1 MNGDVMRRRSF
12 TALVGAVTTAV
23 VLSLLGTAPAWSADP
38 PNLLAADLDVGMD
51 GTASPLTLSSATS
64 GGTQSLVDIGGN
76 RALELRDASAGANTA
91 SYFFKR
97 WSASALRTRINQ
109 IYGQPAGSPSVDFLF
124 SFRLART
131 AASDKTVAKDVY
143 AQLQFGNFDNVAV
156 PRFPMGA
163 VSLTTTNAYKSTSGA
178 LAPVTSADI
187 AQYRFTIVPN
197 GGTRLVSTVELG
209 FQVRVDTGGTDEAIA
224 IDDLSI
230 VEAPAV
236 PDSQAPTAPTGVQGA
251 VSGGTA
257 SLQWSP
263 STDDVGVSGYDVL
276 RDGVV
281 AATVSST
288 TTSAQVTGLMPSTHY
303 TFQVRAKDAA
313 GNAATSSGVT
323 LTTAAAPVDHASPF
337 PGDATSRLA
346 WLWDRTKAQKEEAEG
361 PQLAPAYTARVLDGQ
376 DVTANLAKL
385 KNLYTFYDAEQ
396 YKSLSKMYAYLMA
409 RGSYTSDML
418 PLVKSYF
425 AQYAYGKLNQTEN
438 LRMANYAVGYL
449 TGVYLPDVV
458 DKNGN
463 SGAALVQ
470 VSQAPL
476 EAMIDA
482 GVHRGWAEY
491 ESPEYTIMT
500 YLGLNA
506 IQQWSPDATL
516 RQKAKMA
523 MDVMWFEWANDWND
537 GYMISSLSRSKG
549 DLAVIGDP
557 TWRPADH
564 TALAWAWF
572 GSSRAQ
578 QRVGEAENDAPSAYR
593 PNLEVLGYLAWPGM
607 SYQPPALAVEIGQD
621 NAKSYTSHKTTLQ
634 NSSGNAM
641 NVFRTTYV
649 TPSWGLGTEV
659 QYRRSDNWQEDQA
672 IVLRWKS
679 DDPNSVFRVNVDV
692 GSASIG
698 SYDQPRFH
706 RVMQSDGTAIGVYNS
721 WGFAPDDNVSA
732 LFPANG
738 AIKDRIEAGGW
749 VLVDAGSMYF
759 AYRAVQPATW
769 YYQTPNDPPNKVKTT
784 TSTHPTAGLAYAYDI
799 LRSGAA
805 KNGWILDTA
814 DKSQYAD
821 LQAFAAAMTSTT
833 SVDTSHI
840 GDSAPRLVYRNLAGK
855 TLDLTYG
862 DSTAAPAGQAKVDG
876 VPIAYD
882 GFKLFDTPWLQQDQL
897 GDVFTA
903 HRGAITLTYDFSSWT
918 VTTTD
923 ASDRTPPTVAWS
935 GGPADGAS
943 YVFGTLPDAPTCQ
956 AVDDGS
962 GPADCVVTGYD
973 GAVGTHT
980 LTATAHDV
988 AGNTAEATRTYTVA
1002 PYTFAGFFAP
1012 VKADDAVKSVKAGST
1027 VPLKFTLSAGDRKL
1041 TSTAAIADIRAVP
1054 RACTPDTPVEQL
1066 ETAVTSGAGL
1076 TYDPVAGQFQYD
1088 WKTDRAA
1095 TGCADFV
1102 IRAVD
1107 GSELRAPFEFR

>member
-1 MNGDVMRRRSF
+1 MRRRSI
-12 TALVGAVTTAV
+12 TALAGAITTAV
-23 VLSLLGTAPAWSADP
+23 VLSLLGAAPAWSADP
-38 PNLLAADLDVGMD
+38 PNLLAGDLDVGFD
-51 GTASPLTLSSATS
+51 GTTAPLTLTSATS
-64 GGTQSLVDIGGN
+64 GGTQTLVDIGGN
-76 RALELRDASAGANTA
+76 RALELRDASAGANVA
-91 SYFFKR
+91 SYFFTR

-109 IYGQPAGSPSVDFLF
+109 IYSQPVGSPSVDFLF
-124 SFRLART
+124 SMRLART
-131 AASDKTVAKDVY
+131 AASDKPVAKDVY
-143 AQLQFGNFDNVAV
+143 AQLQFGNYDNVSV

-163 VSLTTTNAYKSTSGA
+163 VSLTTTAAYKSTTGA
-178 LAPVTSADI
+178 LSPVTSADI

-197 GGTRLVSTVELG
+197 GGARLVSTVELG
-209 FQVRVDTGGTDEAIA
+209 FQVRVDTGGTDEAIVV
-224 IDDLSI
+224 DDLSI
-230 VEAPAV
+230 VEAPIVADPV
-236 PDSQAPTAPTGVQGA
+236 APSAPTGVQGTVA
-251 VSGGTA
+251 GTTA

-263 STDDVGVSGYDVL
+263 STDNVGVTGYDVL
-276 RDGVV
+276 RDGAV
-281 AATVSST
+281 AATVSAAT
-288 TTSAQVTGLMPSTHY
+288 TNAQVTGLMPSTHY
-303 TFQVRAKDAA
+303 TFRIRAKDAA
-313 GNAATSSGVT
+313 GNTAASSGVT
-323 LTTAAAPVDHASPF
+323 LTTAAAPIDHASPF
-337 PGDATSRLA
+337 PGDATSRLD

-361 PQLAPAYTARVLDGQ
+361 AQLTPAYTARVLDGQ
-376 DVTANLAKL
+376 DVAANLAKL

-409 RGSYTSDML
+409 GDEFTPDML

-438 LRMANYAVGYL
+438 LRMANYVVGYL
-449 TGVYLPDVV
+449 TGTYLPDVV
-458 DKNGN
+458 DKNGR

-470 VSQAPL
+470 VSQTPL
-476 EAMIDA
+476 EEMIDA

-506 IQQWSPDATL
+506 IQQWSPDAAL

-578 QRVGEAENDAPSAYR
+578 QRVGEAENDAPTAYR
-593 PNLEVLGYLAWPGM
+593 PNLEVLGYLAWPGV
-607 SYQPPALAVEIGQD
+607 SYQPPALAVQIGQD
-621 NAKSYTSHKTTLQ
+621 TAKSYTSYKTTLQ

-649 TPSWGLGTEV
+649 TPEWGLGTEV

-679 DDPNSVFRVNVDV
+679 DDPNSVFRVGVDV

-698 SYDQPRFH
+698 SYNQPRFH

-721 WGFAPDDNVSA
+721 WGFAPDDNVNA

-738 AIKDRIEAGGW
+738 AIKERIEAGGW

-759 AYRAVQPATW
+759 AYRSVKPATW
-769 YYQTPNDPPNKVKTT
+769 YYQTPNDPANKVKTT
-784 TSTHPTAGLAYAYDI
+784 TSTHPTAALAYAYDI

-814 DKSQYAD
+814 DKSQYPD
-821 LQAFAAAMTSTT
+821 LQAFAAAMTSQT
-833 SVDTSHI
+833 SVDASRI
-840 GDSAPRLVYRNLAGK
+840 GDNAPRLVYHNLAGK

-862 DSTAAPAGQAKVDG
+862 DSTPAPAGQAKIDG
-876 VPIAYD
+876 TAIAYD
-882 GFKLFDTPWLQQDQL
+882 AFKLFDTPWLQQDQL

-903 HRGAITLTYDFSSWT
+903 HRGDITLTYDFSTWT

-923 ASDRTPPTVAWS
+923 TSDRTPPTVSWN
-935 GGPADGAS
+935 GGPTDGAD
-943 YVFGTLPDAPTCQ
+943 YVFGEVPEEPTCA
-956 AVDDGS
+956 AVDEGS
-962 GPADCVVTGYD
+962 GPADCAVTGYD
-973 GAVGTHT
+973 VTVGTHT
-980 LTATAHDV
+980 LTATARDA
-988 AGNTAEATRTYTVA
+988 AGNSGQSTLTYTVS

-1012 VKADDAVKSVKAGST
+1012 VKADGTVKSVKAGST
-1027 VPLKFTLSAGDRKL
+1027 VPLKFTLSAGDREL
-1041 TSTAAIADIRAVP
+1041 TATSAIAEIRTVA
-1054 RACTPDTPVEQL
+1054 RACIAGEPVEQI
-1066 ETAVTSGAGL
+1066 EAAATSAAGL
-1076 TYDPVAGQFQYD
+1076 TYDPVAGRFQYD

-1095 TGCADFV
+1095 TGCAEIV
-1102 IRAVD
+1102 VRAAD
-1107 GSELRAPFEFR
+1107 GSELRAAFQYR